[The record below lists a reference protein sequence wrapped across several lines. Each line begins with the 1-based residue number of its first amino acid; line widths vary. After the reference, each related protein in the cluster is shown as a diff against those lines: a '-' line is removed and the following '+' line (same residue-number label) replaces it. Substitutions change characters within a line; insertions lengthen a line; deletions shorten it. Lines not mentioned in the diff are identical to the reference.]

1 MCNTIIAN
9 QDHNIGDNTTID
21 PMTARLFAWQLKSV
35 LAILSKTE
43 LQTAQNALH
52 SSEVAKCVQTALQ
65 QQGQVKLLS
74 GRTKHIENVA
84 KEVFQ
89 FLRPKILTTPW
100 FMLFSREVQQEVK
113 KM

>member
-1 MCNTIIAN
+1 M
-9 QDHNIGDNTTID
+9 D
-21 PMTARLFAWQLKSV
+21 PMTARLFTWILKSQ

-43 LQTAQNALH
+43 LQTAQNAFH
-52 SSEVAKCVQTALQ
+52 SSEVTKCVQTAFQ
-65 QQGQVKLLS
+65 QQGLVRLS
-74 GRTKHIENVA
+74 QGRSKNIDNLA

>member
-1 MCNTIIAN
+1 MDTEITVDHFNKDRASNCSKCTSQHGIHEMCT
-9 QDHNIGDNTTID
+9 
-21 PMTARLFAWQLKSV
+21 
-35 LAILSKTE
+35 
-43 LQTAQNALH
+43 
-52 SSEVAKCVQTALQ
+52 KCIQ
-65 QQGQVKLLS
+65 QQGLVKLLS
-74 GRTKHIENVA
+74 GRTKHIDNVA

>member
-1 MCNTIIAN
+1 M
-9 QDHNIGDNTTID
+9 D
-21 PMTARLFAWQLKSV
+21 PMTARLFTWILKSQ
-35 LAILSKTE
+35 LTILTKTE
-43 LQTAQNALH
+43 LQTAQNAHH
-52 SSEVAKCVQTALQ
+52 SMEFTKCVQKAFQ
-65 QQGQVKLLS
+65 QQGLVKLLS
-74 GRTKHIENVA
+74 GRTKHIDNVA